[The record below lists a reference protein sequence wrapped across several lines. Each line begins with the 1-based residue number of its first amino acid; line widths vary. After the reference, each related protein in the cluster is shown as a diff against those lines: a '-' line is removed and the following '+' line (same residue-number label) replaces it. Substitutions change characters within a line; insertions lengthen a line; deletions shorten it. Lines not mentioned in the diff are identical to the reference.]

1 MSIINTKLLN
11 FVEMSGF
18 DQFESRPSQWGAWQ
32 AFQSETNAGGGI
44 VNANLQARALAAI
57 GSTLQTPVID
67 YDGTISIRSTRPV
80 VIPAGENTSAL
91 VTISFTTFAFG
102 IREYPALYVNNY
114 LTREEDFNNKM
125 KQRLFALGNA
135 VDTACLTALDAAKTQ
150 VLTDD
155 LGGRYALTANVVT
168 APLAEQDAVIGDLN
182 MLQAGNDF
190 YGFQNVIG
198 NNSLHSLLRNRLT
211 EQGEF
216 NDRNKSYQM
225 DDKQFY
231 FTNRLANIA
240 LTKAVGYSVEPG
252 SLGFLYQFEPDALL
266 ETQTSNHKWGKTVLP
281 LLNIP
286 VGTYTYDGVEDAS
299 AAGSNIAGA
308 AGAELTR
315 TAYNAYDFA
324 GIFAFVTAYN
334 SDPATLAGP
343 IMKFAIS
350 TT

>member
-1 MSIINTKLLN
+1 MSILATKLLN
-11 FVEMSGF
+11 FIEKSGF
-18 DQFESRPSQWGAWQ
+18 DKYESRPSQWGAWQ
-32 AFQSETNAGGGI
+32 LFQAETMAGGGI
-44 VNANLQARALAAI
+44 VNDSLQQRALAAI

-67 YDGTISIRSTRPV
+67 YDGGISIRSTRPI
-80 VIPAGENTSAL
+80 VIPQSESTSAL

-150 VLTDD
+150 VLSDD
-155 LGGRYALTANVVT
+155 LGGRYSLTANVVT
-168 APLAEQDAVIGDLN
+168 APLAEQDAVIGDIS

-190 YGFQNVIG
+190 YGFQNIVG
-198 NNSLHSLLRNRLT
+198 NNSLHSLLRNRLK

-225 DDKQFY
+225 DDKDFY
-231 FTNRLANIA
+231 FTNRLANPA
-240 LTKAVGYSVEPG
+240 LTKATGYAVEPG
-252 SLGFLYQFEPDALL
+252 SVGFLYQFEPDALL

-281 LLNIP
+281 LLGIP
-286 VGTYTYDGVEDAS
+286 VGTYEYDGVEDAT
-299 AAGSNIAGA
+299 ATGTNPAGA
-308 AGAELTR
+308 AGAELSR
-315 TAYNAYDFA
+315 TSYKAYDFA

-334 SDPATLAGP
+334 SDAANNAGP
-343 IMKFAIS
+343 IMKFAVS
-350 TT
+350 TS